1 MMKRRLRPATTVFL
15 TVFCITLAVWVL
27 RGFGLLTFLPGGF
40 LWALIFATVGA
51 GVFSGI
57 QGTRR

>member
-1 MMKRRLRPATTVFL
+1 MKRIRPDLTLFL
-15 TVFCITLAVWVL
+15 TILFITVLVWVL
-27 RGFGLLTFLPGGF
+27 RGLGILTFLPGMVIWI
-40 LWALIFATVGA
+40 LLLLTIGA

>member
-1 MMKRRLRPATTVFL
+1 MMKRRLRPETTVFL
-15 TVFCITLAVWVL
+15 TIFCITLVTYIL
-27 RGFGLLTFLPGGF
+27 RGLGLLTFLPGG
-40 LWALIFATVGA
+40 LMWALIFATVGA

>member
-1 MMKRRLRPATTVFL
+1 MIKQLRPDTTFFL
-15 TVFCITLAVWVL
+15 TFLFITVLVWIL
-27 RGFGLLTFLPGGF
+27 RGLGLLTFLPG
-40 LWALIFATVGA
+40 LVIWVLLLLTIGA